1 MFSNLVDELL
11 RFQGCF
17 VPDVVVQESIIDDIS
32 VVGIQELLYLT
43 AWILSPTTTS
53 IGINLLN
60 LTNGSWSRGAR
71 EDRNVKI
78 GESRRD
84 KE

>member
-43 AWILSPTTTS
+43 AWILIPYPLRVTTY
-53 IGINLLN
+53 
-60 LTNGSWSRGAR
+60 
-71 EDRNVKI
+71 K
-78 GESRRD
+78 
-84 KE
+84 KEAEVVTR